1 MAKFGI
7 GCEQVKR
14 VLDSSGYSSVD
25 VNVKA
30 VMEQFGKSPAL
41 LTACF
46 VEDGSVSVDGGSA
59 YQHVCKWDASTAGN
73 GDGTSYVLVDGVS
86 VVQWHA

>member
-41 LTACF
+41 LTAYIANVIQATDLPDPLHSEPLF
-46 VEDGSVSVDGGSA
+46 
-59 YQHVCKWDASTAGN
+59 
-73 GDGTSYVLVDGVS
+73 
-86 VVQWHA
+86 